1 MEGERIDQRVPDP
14 PRSGWRSARV
24 VREPDDLLAVS
35 PAPPTKRIRE
45 YRPVRI
51 HRIDDTRQIVDI
63 GANINGWV
71 RVRNPA
77 LGPAGNRVRL
87 RHGERLGE
95 DGDVDTKHL
104 ASFDYFT
111 HEPIDVGQVDEVVS
125 GGANASDFEP
135 RHTTHGFEFVSIEGA
150 DDITPADVTGILVHS
165 DLQRTGWFSCSD
177 DRLNALH
184 EATVLSF
191 VDNACEVPTDCPTR
205 ERSGFTGDWQIFV
218 PAAAFL
224 YDVAGFSSRWLRDLS
239 ADQWSDGRVP
249 NFVPDPHGVV
259 GKENSIAAHITGSAG
274 WGDAAVYVPHQI
286 WQSYGDVEILSR
298 QYESMQAWVN
308 FGLKRAAKH
317 RHPSRMAMRPEPAAY
332 ERYLWDIGFH
342 WGEWLEPDSDP
353 GPVLSGQV
361 DVAEVATAY
370 LYRSL
375 RTLAEIA
382 SLIGRGSD
390 TAEYRTLAAKVR
402 DAWRAEFV
410 DVDGTIQR
418 ATQANLARAITFGL
432 VTVDESERVAA
443 ELVKRIRE
451 AGTTIGTGFLATPFL
466 LPVLADHGHVDVAFD
481 LLLQTRA
488 PSWLHMIEAGS
499 TTVWENWEGL
509 DKNGQGSLNHYSKG
523 AVITFLH
530 QYVAGLRPIAGE
542 PAYRRFEVRPVLGG
556 GLRHARASLDSPYG
570 PISVAWHMEGHVFEL
585 DVHVAPGTEAA
596 VTLPDGSRTANGP
609 GHHRFTVVIR

>member
-1 MEGERIDQRVPDP
+1 
-14 PRSGWRSARV
+14 
-24 VREPDDLLAVS
+24 
-35 PAPPTKRIRE
+35 
-45 YRPVRI
+45 
-51 HRIDDTRQIVDI
+51 
-63 GANINGWV
+63 
-71 RVRNPA
+71 
-77 LGPAGNRVRL
+77 
-87 RHGERLGE
+87 
-95 DGDVDTKHL
+95 
-104 ASFDYFT
+104 
-111 HEPIDVGQVDEVVS
+111 
-125 GGANASDFEP
+125 
-135 RHTTHGFEFVSIEGA
+135 
-150 DDITPADVTGILVHS
+150 
-165 DLQRTGWFSCSD
+165 
-177 DRLNALH
+177 
-184 EATVLSF
+184 
-191 VDNACEVPTDCPTR
+191 
-205 ERSGFTGDWQIFV
+205 
-218 PAAAFL
+218 
-224 YDVAGFSSRWLRDLS
+224 
-239 ADQWSDGRVP
+239 
-249 NFVPDPHGVV
+249 
-259 GKENSIAAHITGSAG
+259 
-274 WGDAAVYVPHQI
+274 
-286 WQSYGDVEILSR
+286 
-298 QYESMQAWVN
+298 
-308 FGLKRAAKH
+308 
-317 RHPSRMAMRPEPAAY
+317 
-332 ERYLWDIGFH
+332 
-342 WGEWLEPDSDP
+342 
-353 GPVLSGQV
+353 
-361 DVAEVATAY
+361 VAEVATAY
-370 LYRSL
+370 LYRSV

-390 TAEYRTLAAKVR
+390 TVEYRTLAEKVR
-402 DAWRAEFV
+402 DAWRAEFI

-488 PSWLHMIEAGS
+488 PSWLNMIEAGS